1 MVTWS
6 SISPML
12 CLHGDKKYVCPDN
25 PQYDGCAQPIS
36 SRLGRMCS
44 ELHVSCS
51 GGSEDGVGHFLT
63 EDIYRALSGDLPQK
77 VIAGSGERR
86 QR

>member
-1 MVTWS
+1 
-6 SISPML
+6 
-12 CLHGDKKYVCPDN
+12 
-25 PQYDGCAQPIS
+25 
-36 SRLGRMCS
+36 MCS